1 MTEEKIGGT
10 HKTIWKVVDDEE
22 EFRGIEE
29 DGLKLTLPP
38 PDGEEDDGEEGKK
51 NEKEE

>member
-1 MTEEKIGGT
+1 MTEERIGGT

-38 PDGEEDDGEEGKK
+38 PDGEEEGEK
-51 NEKEE
+51 NGKEEEEE

>member
-38 PDGEEDDGEEGKK
+38 PDGEEVGEGEK
-51 NEKEE
+51 NEKEEDV

>member
-1 MTEEKIGGT
+1 MTEERMGGT

-29 DGLKLTLPP
+29 DGLKLTPP
-38 PDGEEDDGEEGKK
+38 NGEEDDGEGEK
-51 NEKEE
+51 NEKEEE

>member
-38 PDGEEDDGEEGKK
+38 PDGEEEGEK
-51 NEKEE
+51 NEKEEEE